1 MKRLI
6 LLSVLMCL
14 VMPSYNGQ
22 STKVKSGNSD
32 DVALEKLWLL
42 SDLQALEAKAVK
54 LDAPLA
60 KALAKAEIADA
71 AWTLD
76 QDWSTKLLHEAYELT
91 LPDEEEQAKLRNIPA
106 GSPPQLFSSNDRARG
121 DIRSRVLS
129 IARRNKDLADQLTQ
143 LGAKQMGSFEGHFR
157 DAVLAHA
164 ALQEGDKEA
173 AARYTIQSIE
183 ADPTQITAASVI
195 NEIATRDRISAD
207 QLILQYIERLRTFP
221 LSSKNQSDA
230 RTFLILTELVR
241 SPYNEQGPIQPP
253 APSVMKAYVSYMLE
267 AMNNLDQREPG
278 YLQRARLRFLGVWPT
293 LQRYAPELTGA
304 FMDLERRSR
313 KPEDSSPIPMQTSM
327 EDEYK
332 AKYEKRVK
340 EASESNQPD
349 EAIIGSM
356 ISRGD
361 FSKAHKLIDKL
372 SDGPQKTQL
381 TEMVNMREAL
391 SFAAKGNTFEAELL
405 AEKLNKATSILQVY
419 PAIISKCT
427 AKKDQPCV
435 TTAFYQAMKQLKRAD
450 IAPPTPP
457 AGIPASIIATSRE
470 FDPVL
475 SSLAKLAK
483 AVAPISDTLALEALD
498 ETVSAAN
505 SSDVDTSQGRVGF
518 DIDIFKILAPKNE
531 QRAFQA
537 ATNLKDPLRQIIA
550 LAVIDQWKAKELSKK
565 AEELTKKVKTN
576 Q

>member
-1 MKRLI
+1 
-6 LLSVLMCL
+6 
-14 VMPSYNGQ
+14 
-22 STKVKSGNSD
+22 
-32 DVALEKLWLL
+32 
-42 SDLQALEAKAVK
+42 
-54 LDAPLA
+54 
-60 KALAKAEIADA
+60 
-71 AWTLD
+71 
-76 QDWSTKLLHEAYELT
+76 
-91 LPDEEEQAKLRNIPA
+91 
-106 GSPPQLFSSNDRARG
+106 
-121 DIRSRVLS
+121 
-129 IARRNKDLADQLTQ
+129 
-143 LGAKQMGSFEGHFR
+143 
-157 DAVLAHA
+157 
-164 ALQEGDKEA
+164 
-173 AARYTIQSIE
+173 
-183 ADPTQITAASVI
+183 
-195 NEIATRDRISAD
+195 
-207 QLILQYIERLRTFP
+207 
-221 LSSKNQSDA
+221 
-230 RTFLILTELVR
+230 
-241 SPYNEQGPIQPP
+241 
-253 APSVMKAYVSYMLE
+253 
-267 AMNNLDQREPG
+267 
-278 YLQRARLRFLGVWPT
+278 
-293 LQRYAPELTGA
+293 
-304 FMDLERRSR
+304 
-313 KPEDSSPIPMQTSM
+313 MQTSM